1 MPIMRHVN
9 FPITSAATAGLRRIR
24 AHAAAMDP
32 VGVAAQEAVV
42 LAEVVDLHQVRLS
55 SARPQSTESS

>member
-9 FPITSAATAGLRRIR
+9 FPITSAATAEPRRIR
-24 AHAAAMDP
+24 AQAAAMDP
-32 VGVAAQEAVV
+32 VGVVAQEAVV
-42 LAEVVDLHQVRLS
+42 LAEAVALHQVRLS